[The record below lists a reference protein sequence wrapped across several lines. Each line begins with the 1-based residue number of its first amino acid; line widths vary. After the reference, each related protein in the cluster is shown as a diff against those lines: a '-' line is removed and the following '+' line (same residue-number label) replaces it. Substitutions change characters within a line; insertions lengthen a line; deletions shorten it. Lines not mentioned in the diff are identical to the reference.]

1 MSSKLNKF
9 KYLVNISL
17 HAVLTV
23 VSIEQCID
31 FDTSLKSVTICTD
44 ILALIFYK
52 KNTGIKHIEY
62 FSAELLFDFNNS

>member
-1 MSSKLNKF
+1 MTSKFNKF
-9 KYLVNISL
+9 KYLLIISL

-23 VSIEQCID
+23 VSIEPYID
-31 FDTSLKSVTICTD
+31 FYTSLKSVTICTD

-52 KNTGIKHIEY
+52 KNRGIKHIEY